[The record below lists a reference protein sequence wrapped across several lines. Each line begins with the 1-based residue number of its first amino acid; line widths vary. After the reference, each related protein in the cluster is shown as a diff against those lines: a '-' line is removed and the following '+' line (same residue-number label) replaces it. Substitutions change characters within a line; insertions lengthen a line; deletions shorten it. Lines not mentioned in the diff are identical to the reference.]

1 MKRIYE
7 TLFAAVGIV
16 CLVCMIIPAAS
27 AQTATITIDDLFVE
41 PGENVTM
48 PIIVSNVTDLGGCD
62 INITYNV
69 SVVHIVNVT
78 EGDMML
84 LRYLI
89 DNGTGWVHLNTINV
103 TGLAEDVVVAYL
115 NLTAVGRDGDI
126 SPLNIAVDK
135 LFDMSYDSINY
146 TVTNGTFTIEDPPDA
161 ELPLVMEASASRDT
175 ILNDNGRPRAPG
187 TNVTVLNVTVTDGN
201 IGVSNVTIDLSPIGG
216 SPVQP
221 MERITGTDIWSV
233 TTNAVSGINRTHQ
246 LTINATDHTGNYND
260 SVSVELTV
268 LRRGDVCR
276 DNIIDMND
284 VMCISGCITGID
296 PDPPNPLVGD
306 VVGASGDPEGDGI
319 VDLMDALYIARYEA
333 GLESEP

>member
-16 CLVCMIIPAAS
+16 TILCILTPAAS
-27 AQTATITIDDLFVE
+27 AQTATITIDDLIVE

-48 PIIVSNVTDLGGCD
+48 PIIVRNVTDLGGCD

-78 EGDMML
+78 EGDMTL

-89 DNGTGWVHLNTINV
+89 DNGTGWVRMNTINV

-115 NLTAVGRDGDI
+115 NLTAVGSDGDT
-126 SPLNIAVDK
+126 SPLNIAVGK
-135 LFDMSYDSINY
+135 IFDMSYDSINY
-146 TVTNGTFTIEDPPDA
+146 TVTNGTLTIEDPPDA
-161 ELPLVMEASASRDT
+161 ESPLVTNASTSRDT
-175 ILNDNGRPRAPG
+175 ILNDNGRPRVPG
-187 TNVTVLNVTVTDGN
+187 TNVTVLNVTVTDSDS
-201 IGVSNVTIDLSPIGG
+201 GVANVTIDLSPIGG
-216 SPVQP
+216 SQVQP
-221 MERITGTDIWSV
+221 MGQITGTDIWSI

-246 LTINATDHTGNYND
+246 LTINATDHAGNCND

-268 LRRGDVCR
+268 LRRGDVYR

-284 VMCISGCITGID
+284 VMRISGCITGID
-296 PDPPNPLVGD
+296 LDPPNPLVGD
-306 VVGASGDPEGDGI
+306 VVGALGDPEGDGI
-319 VDLMDALYIARYEA
+319 VDLMDALYIARYGA
-333 GLESEP
+333 GLEDEP

>member
-7 TLFAAVGIV
+7 TLLTAVGIV
-16 CLVCMIIPAAS
+16 GILCMIIPAAS
-27 AQTATITIDDLFVE
+27 AQTATITIDDLIVE

-78 EGDMML
+78 EGDMTL

-89 DNGTGWVHLNTINV
+89 DNGTGWVRMNTINV

-115 NLTAVGRDGDI
+115 NLTAVGRDGDT

-146 TVTNGTFTIEDPPDA
+146 TVTNGTLTIEDPPDA
-161 ELPLVMEASASRDT
+161 EPPLVTNASASRDT
-175 ILNDNGRPRAPG
+175 ILNDNGRPRAPE
-187 TNVTVLNVTVTDGN
+187 TNVTVLNVTVNDGES
-201 IGVSNVTIDLSPIGG
+201 GVSDVSIDLSPIGG
-216 SPVQP
+216 SQVQP
-221 MERITGTDIWSV
+221 MEQITGTDIWSV
-233 TTNAVSGINRTHQ
+233 ATNAVSGINRTHQ
-246 LTINATDHTGNYND
+246 LTINATDHAGNYND

-284 VMCISGCITGID
+284 VMRISGCITGID
-296 PDPPNPLVGD
+296 PNPPNPLVGD
-306 VVGASGDPEGDGI
+306 VVGTSGTPEGDGI
-319 VDLMDALYIARYEA
+319 VDLMDALYIARSEA

>member
-7 TLFAAVGIV
+7 TLFTAVGIV
-16 CLVCMIIPAAS
+16 IIVCMIVPAAS
-27 AQTATITIDDLFVE
+27 AQTATITIDDLIVE
-41 PGENVTM
+41 PGENVTT
-48 PIIVSNVTDLGGCD
+48 PIIVRNVTDLGGCD

-146 TVTNGTFTIEDPPDA
+146 TVTNGTLTVEKVPDTGPPI
-161 ELPLVMEASASRDT
+161 VMEASASRDT

-187 TNVTVLNVTVTDGN
+187 TNMTVLNVTVTDGN

-221 MERITGTDIWSV
+221 MEQITGTDIWSV

-246 LTINATDHTGNYND
+246 LTINATDHAGNYND

-284 VMCISGCITGID
+284 VMHISGCITGID
-296 PDPPNPLVGD
+296 PNPPNPLVGD
-306 VVGASGDPEGDGI
+306 VVGALGDPEGDGI
-319 VDLMDALYIARYEA
+319 VDLMDALYIARYKA
-333 GLESEP
+333 GLESKP

>member
-7 TLFAAVGIV
+7 TLLAAVGIV
-16 CLVCMIIPAAS
+16 SILCMIIPAAS
-27 AQTATITIDDLFVE
+27 AQTATITIDDLIVE

-48 PIIVSNVTDLGGCD
+48 PVIVRNVTGLGGCD
-62 INITYNV
+62 INLTYNA

-78 EGDMML
+78 EGDMTL

-89 DNGTGWVHLNTINV
+89 DNGTGWVRMNMINV

-115 NLTAVGRDGDI
+115 NLTAVGSNGDI
-126 SPLNIAVDK
+126 SPLNIVIDK

-146 TVTNGTFTIEDPPDA
+146 TVTNGTFTIEDLPDT
-161 ELPLVMEASASRDT
+161 EPPLVMEASASRDT
-175 ILNDNGRPRAPG
+175 ILNDNGRARAPG
-187 TNVTVLNVTVTDGN
+187 TNVTVLNVTVTDGDS
-201 IGVSNVTIDLSPIGG
+201 GVANVTINLSSVGG

-221 MERITGTDIWSV
+221 MERITGTNIWSV
-233 TTNAVSGINRTHQ
+233 ATNAVSGINQTHQ
-246 LTINATDHTGNYND
+246 LTINATDHAGNYND

-268 LRRGDVCR
+268 LRRGDMYR

-296 PDPPNPLVGD
+296 PDPPDPLVGD
-306 VVGASGDPEGDGI
+306 VVGALGVPEGDGI
-319 VDLMDALYIARYEA
+319 VDLMDALYLARSEA